1 MEVVNIP
8 KTLIK
13 FKDENWQE
21 QEHVI
26 LLIHSFT
33 S

>member
-26 LLIHSFT
+26 LHSFR
-33 S
+33 

>member
-26 LLIHSFT
+26 LHSFT

>member
-1 MEVVNIP
+1 MEVLNIL

-26 LLIHSFT
+26 LHSFR
-33 S
+33 

>member
-1 MEVVNIP
+1 MEVVNTP

-26 LLIHSFT
+26 LHSFR
-33 S
+33 

>member
-1 MEVVNIP
+1 MEVVNIL

-21 QEHVI
+21 QEHII
-26 LLIHSFT
+26 LHSFR
-33 S
+33 